1 MSMDEKSY
9 SRKKYI
15 SEIFNDK
22 ELIGKDHIEY
32 FYTKYPNMCCNFKD
46 IKPFFNDIA
55 PFAYSGLSVKIGNM
69 YKNVNWNTSST
80 RKSEPPAN
88 KKTILKYHAAWA
100 RANGYK
106 PQAASSKRQAPS
118 ALKKT

>member
-1 MSMDEKSY
+1 MGRGEKIMPWNPD
-9 SRKKYI
+9 R
-15 SEIFNDK
+15 
-22 ELIGKDHIEY
+22 
-32 FYTKYPNMCCNFKD
+32 
-46 IKPFFNDIA
+46 
-55 PFAYSGLSVKIGNM
+55 

-106 PQAASSKRQAPS
+106 PQAASSKR
-118 ALKKT
+118 LKKDTVKK

>member
-1 MSMDEKSY
+1 MGRGEK
-9 SRKKYI
+9 I
-15 SEIFNDK
+15 MPWNP
-22 ELIGKDHIEY
+22 DH
-32 FYTKYPNMCCNFKD
+32 
-46 IKPFFNDIA
+46 
-55 PFAYSGLSVKIGNM
+55 

-106 PQAASSKRQAPS
+106 PQAASSKR
-118 ALKKT
+118 LKKDTVKK